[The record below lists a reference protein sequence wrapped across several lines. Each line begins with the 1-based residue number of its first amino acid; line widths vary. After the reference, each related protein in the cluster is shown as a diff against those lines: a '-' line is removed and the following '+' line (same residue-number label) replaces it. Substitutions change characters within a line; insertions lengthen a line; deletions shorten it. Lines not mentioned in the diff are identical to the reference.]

1 MQKLSET
8 VEWLAMGVTAGLSR
22 KDIQEKLKAVTPED
36 IAEVARILKSPSE
49 KILTAAGRAP
59 GVVAL
64 LLILSTFLG
73 TALADT
79 GIRKDIG
86 ADLLKLKTKGEVTF
100 QDLDDFKR
108 DLPPATEGGE
118 GDPDVDKINKLIADL
133 GEELTVQE
141 QQKAKGFQPQIVNVG
156 NERLMADNPKEFAA
170 LRAISGLVDKL
181 GKQKHLDKPGY
192 EKKVKALARAFKLKK
207 PINFA

>member
-22 KDIQEKLKAVTPED
+22 KEIQDKLKAVTPED
-36 IAEVARILKSPSE
+36 IAEAVRILKNPSE

-64 LLILSTFLG
+64 LLILNTLFG

-79 GIRKDIG
+79 GVRKDVG
-86 ADLLKLKTKGEVTF
+86 DDLLKLKTKGEVTF
-100 QDLDDFKR
+100 QDLDNFKK
-108 DLPPATEGGE
+108 DLPTEPVGGE
-118 GDPDVDKINKLIADL
+118 DDVAKINKLIVDL
-133 GEELTVQE
+133 NEELSVQE
-141 QQKAKGFQPQIVNVG
+141 QQKAKGFQPQMITIG

-170 LRAISGLVDKL
+170 LRAMSDLVDKL
-181 GKQKHLDKPGY
+181 GQQKHLDKA
-192 EKKVKALARAFKLKK
+192 EHAKKVKALARAFKLKK
-207 PINFA
+207 PVSFA